1 MKSNPILIVAGEPF
15 SVFVEIFLKSFKKIK
30 SKEKIVLIVSKTLFT
45 KQMKALN
52 FNFKTILINKN
63 NINFNKLSKKKIN
76 IIDINFNSKKTFDK
90 ISDKSNHYLTE
101 SFKTALKLMKTN
113 KFSGLINGPI
123 SKKNFLKKKIFGY
136 Y

>member
-52 FNFKTILINKN
+52 FN
-63 NINFNKLSKKKIN
+63 
-76 IIDINFNSKKTFDK
+76 
-90 ISDKSNHYLTE
+90 
-101 SFKTALKLMKTN
+101 LKL
-113 KFSGLINGPI
+113 F
-123 SKKNFLKKKIFGY
+123 
-136 Y
+136 